1 MILSI
6 KNQNPTM
13 DKYIVVNI
21 NYITLDEGEIIN
33 NLINSNQI
41 NYVINK
47 NNSKHELDW
56 IINNN
61 NIDIKS
67 LIYNKLHST
76 LIIITKDDYQS
87 LVGLLYSDNKQLL
100 NYNDMYFILMIE
112 GVICFDSNDNLNNKV
127 KKNFLEKLKIK

>member
-1 MILSI
+1 
-6 KNQNPTM
+6 M
-13 DKYIVVNI
+13 DKYIAVNI
-21 NYITLDEGEIIN
+21 NYITLDEGETIN

-47 NNSKHELDW
+47 NNSKYELDW

-67 LIYNKLHST
+67 LIYDKLHST
-76 LIIITKDDYQS
+76 FIIITKDDYQS

-112 GVICFDSNDNLNNKV
+112 GIICFDSNDNLNNKV

>member
-1 MILSI
+1 
-6 KNQNPTM
+6 M

-21 NYITLDEGEIIN
+21 NYITLDEGETIN

-47 NNSKHELDW
+47 NNSKYELDW

-67 LIYNKLHST
+67 SIYDKLHST
-76 LIIITKDDYQS
+76 LIIITKDDYHS

-112 GVICFDSNDNLNNKV
+112 GIICFDSNDNLNNKV

>member
-1 MILSI
+1 
-6 KNQNPTM
+6 M

-41 NYVINK
+41 NYIINK
-47 NNSKHELDW
+47 NNSKYELDW

-67 LIYNKLHST
+67 LIYDKLHST

>member
-1 MILSI
+1 
-6 KNQNPTM
+6 M
-13 DKYIVVNI
+13 DKYIAVNI
-21 NYITLDEGEIIN
+21 NYITLDEGETIN

-47 NNSKHELDW
+47 NNSKYELDW

-67 LIYNKLHST
+67 LIYDKLHST

-100 NYNDMYFILMIE
+100 NYNDMYFIVMIE
-112 GVICFDSNDNLNNKV
+112 GIISFDSNDNLNNKV

>member
-1 MILSI
+1 
-6 KNQNPTM
+6 M
-13 DKYIVVNI
+13 DKYIAVNI
-21 NYITLDEGEIIN
+21 NYITLDEGETIN

-47 NNSKHELDW
+47 NNSKYELDW

-67 LIYNKLHST
+67 LIYDKLHST

-100 NYNDMYFILMIE
+100 NYNDMYFIVMIE
-112 GVICFDSNDNLNNKV
+112 GIISFDSNHNLNNKV

>member
-1 MILSI
+1 LILLI
-6 KNQNPTM
+6 KNQKPTM
-13 DKYIVVNI
+13 DKYIAVNI
-21 NYITLDEGEIIN
+21 NYITLDEGETIN

-47 NNSKHELDW
+47 NNSKYELDW

-67 LIYNKLHST
+67 SIYDKLHST
-76 LIIITKDDYQS
+76 LIIITKDDYHS

-112 GVICFDSNDNLNNKV
+112 GIICFDSNDNLNNKV
-127 KKNFLEKLKIK
+127 KKNFLDKLKIK

>member
-1 MILSI
+1 
-6 KNQNPTM
+6 M

-21 NYITLDEGEIIN
+21 NYITLDEGETIN

-47 NNSKHELDW
+47 NNSKYELDW

-67 LIYNKLHST
+67 LIYDKLHST

-112 GVICFDSNDNLNNKV
+112 GIISFDSNDNLNNKV
-127 KKNFLEKLKIK
+127 KKNFLEKFKIK

>member
-1 MILSI
+1 
-6 KNQNPTM
+6 M
-13 DKYIVVNI
+13 DKYIAVNI
-21 NYITLDEGEIIN
+21 NYITLDEGETIN

-47 NNSKHELDW
+47 NNSKYELDW

-67 LIYNKLHST
+67 LIYDKLHST

-112 GVICFDSNDNLNNKV
+112 GIICFDSNDNLNNKV

>member
-1 MILSI
+1 MDTYIL
-6 KNQNPTM
+6 
-13 DKYIVVNI
+13 VNI
-21 NYITLDEGEIIN
+21 NYISLNDGEVIN
-33 NLINSNQI
+33 NLIESNQI
-41 NYVINK
+41 NYIINK
-47 NNSKHELDW
+47 NNNKYELDW